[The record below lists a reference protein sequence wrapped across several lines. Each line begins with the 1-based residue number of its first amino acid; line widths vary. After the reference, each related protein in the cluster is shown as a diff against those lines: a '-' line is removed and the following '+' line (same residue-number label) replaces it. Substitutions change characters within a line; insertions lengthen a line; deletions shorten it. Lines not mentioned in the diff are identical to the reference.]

1 MDCSRNS
8 ETCISD
14 KEFGPGAF
22 MDYFDFLNESVSPW
36 HTVDCLRRLFAAAG
50 FEERQMADRAAFAPG
65 KAYVFV
71 RGGALV
77 ALRMPLQ
84 VNESSRFRLALAHT
98 DFPALKISP
107 NPDRTAAGACTL
119 HAEVYGSPIY
129 STWLDRDLGY
139 AGVLAYE
146 KDGNVQT
153 KLVRG
158 SKLFRIPN
166 LAVHLNRGV
175 NQDGTKVDPQA
186 DFNALW
192 QAATADGKAS
202 AFADALQGEL
212 GVAGR
217 LLDFDI
223 QLFDA
228 QPASFGGFND
238 EWIYSGRLDNLGS
251 CHAVAKALV
260 SAPAPANDFCVAC
273 FCNNEEIGSETREG
287 ACGNFLRSVLET
299 VWSAG
304 CAASDLPALSGSSS
318 SLSVILGE
326 SFALSVD
333 AAHAVHPNHPEKHE
347 ANHSPV
353 LGGGI
358 VLKTNAQ
365 KRYASDAVSSARLRL
380 LCEQA
385 NVPCQTFVMRNDM
398 PCGSTVGP
406 AISASL
412 GIPTVDI
419 GEPMLSM
426 HSIREMTAVKDHES
440 MVRLVAEFFR

>member
-1 MDCSRNS
+1 M
-8 ETCISD
+8 E
-14 KEFGPGAF
+14 
-22 MDYFDFLNESVSPW
+22 YFQFLNESVSPW
-36 HTVDCLRRLFAAAG
+36 HTVESLRCLFAAAG
-50 FEERQMADRAAFAPG
+50 FEERQMTDRAAFAPG

-84 VNESSRFRLALAHT
+84 VNETSRFRLALAHT

-107 NPDRTAAGACTL
+107 NPDRTAAGICTL

-153 KLVRG
+153 RLVRG

-251 CHAVAKALV
+251 CHAVAQSLASV
-260 SAPAPANDFCVAC
+260 TAPANDFCVAC

-299 VWSAG
+299 VSQPIDNVNLSA
-304 CAASDLPALSGSSS
+304 
-318 SLSVILGE
+318 ILGE

-426 HSIREMTAVKDHES
+426 HSIREMTSVKDHES
-440 MVRLVAEFFR
+440 MIRLVAEFFR

>member
-1 MDCSRNS
+1 M
-8 ETCISD
+8 E
-14 KEFGPGAF
+14 
-22 MDYFDFLNESVSPW
+22 YFQFLNESVSPW
-36 HTVDCLRRLFAAAG
+36 HTVESLRSLFAAAG
-50 FEERQMADRAAFAPG
+50 FEEHRMTDRAAFALG
-65 KAYVFV
+65 KAYIFV

-77 ALRMPLQ
+77 AVRMPLQ
-84 VNESSRFRLALAHT
+84 VKECTRFRIALAHT

-107 NPDRTAAGACTL
+107 NPDRAAAGACML

-146 KDGNVQT
+146 KDGSVQT

-192 QAATADGKAS
+192 RSATADGKAS

-251 CHAVAKALV
+251 CHAVAKALA
-260 SAPAPANDFCVAC
+260 SATAPANDFCVAC

-287 ACGNFLRSVLET
+287 ACGNFLRNVLET
-299 VWSAG
+299 VWNAG
-304 CAASDLPALSGSSS
+304 CAASSSS
-318 SLSVILGE
+318 VPSDGVSLSVILGE

-347 ANHSPV
+347 ASHSPV